1 MSCRPSCLLPVSGL
15 ISFSRSVDSLRK
27 LHQKATIID
36 ASFDPRVEP
45 TTTRAAWNEV
55 RDNLASGTHL
65 QFLHFHSRL
74 TTEAEANAQQA
85 FVDILDNDVIKPLVL
100 LKASE
105 EPFIL
110 AEITLLTTGSPIGNG
125 RPEKEA
131 NRGRSRGF
139 CHEICR
145 PCGEHNHETPAGML
159 EEIPPSSICSIC

>member
-1 MSCRPSCLLPVSGL
+1 MSCRSSCLLPVSGL

-45 TTTRAAWNEV
+45 TTTRAAWSEV

-65 QFLHFHSRL
+65 HFLHFHSRL

-110 AEITLLTTGSPIGNG
+110 AEITLLTTGSP
-125 RPEKEA
+125 
-131 NRGRSRGF
+131 NRKRKTGKGSESGKISRF
-139 CHEICR
+139 LPR
-145 PCGEHNHETPAGML
+145 NMQTMRRTQ
-159 EEIPPSSICSIC
+159 S